1 MTPLHN
7 TNGKRMYQMSM
18 SDGEERTNKR
28 AHIWAVPWAA
38 HS

>member
-18 SDGEERTNKR
+18 NEGERTDKP

-38 HS
+38 YP

>member
-7 TNGKRMYQMSM
+7 TNGKRRYQMSM

-28 AHIWAVPWAA
+28 TPIWAVPWAA
-38 HS
+38 YS